1 MASSKKKKKKSKKKS
16 KRRNIIV
23 LGMILVNKASR
34 IKSKKDYDRSTEKE
48 IISKELD
55 L

>member
-1 MASSKKKKKKSKKKS
+1 MASSKKKKNKKKR
-16 KRRNIIV
+16 KKRNIII

-34 IKSKKDYDRSTEKE
+34 IKSKKDYDRSNEKE